1 MLSLIAWKNIWR
13 NKVRSLIVMT
23 SIVLGIWAGTFI
35 MSFSWG
41 MTSQYVNLAIKQ
53 EISHIQIHQPDYK
66 KDKNIKFVIPEAESL
81 LSEIKKVK
89 EVKAVSARTLVNGMA
104 SSATTGIGV
113 NIEGV
118 DPVSENT
125 VTGMKENVIEG
136 DYFETIKHN
145 PLIIGQKLANK
156 LKVKVRNKVVLTF
169 QDESGNITAGAFR
182 VAGIYKT
189 RNSTFDELNVFTQ
202 KEDLNRLLGVHDGD
216 AHEIAVLLN
225 NNNDLPVVMK
235 KLTAKFPKLKVESWE
250 EIAPDL
256 KFVIG
261 SFEQTMYLFITI
273 ILLALA
279 FGIVNIMLMAVLER
293 VRELG
298 MLMAIGMSKPR
309 IFFMIMLET
318 FYLSL
323 ISGPLGLA
331 LAYGTIHYFGI
342 HGIDLSAFSQGL
354 SSYGMDSTVRTSL
367 PAGLYAEILLMV
379 FVASIL
385 AAIYPSIKAIKLRP
399 VEAIRKI

>member
-1 MLSLIAWKNIWR
+1 
-13 NKVRSLIVMT
+13 MT

-53 EISHIQIHQPDYK
+53 EISHIQLHQPDYK
-66 KDKNIKFVIPEAESL
+66 KDKNIKFVIPKAESL
-81 LSEIKKVK
+81 LSEIKKIK

-113 NIEGV
+113 NIEGI

-125 VTGMKENVIEG
+125 VTGMKENVIDG

-145 PLIIGQKLANK
+145 PVIIGQKLADK
-156 LKVKVRNKVVLTF
+156 LKVKVHSKVVLTF
-169 QDESGNITAGAFR
+169 QDESGDITAGAFR
-182 VAGIYKT
+182 IAGIYKT
-189 RNSTFDELNVFTQ
+189 RNSTFDELNVFTR
-202 KEDLNRLLGVHDGD
+202 KEDLNQLLGVQDGD
-216 AHEIAVLLN
+216 AHEIAVLLHN
-225 NNNDLPVVMK
+225 NKDLPAVMK
-235 KLTAKFPKLKVESWE
+235 KLTAAFPQLKVESWE

-323 ISGPLGLA
+323 ISGPLGLL
-331 LAYGTIHYFGI
+331 LAYGTIQYFGK

-354 SSYGMDSTVRTSL
+354 SSYGMDSIVRTAL

-379 FVASIL
+379 FITSIL